1 MTNAERQTPN
11 AERRT
16 PNAERRTP
24 NAKRQTPNAK
34 RQTPNAK
41 RQAPYY
47 MRDGALAK
55 DTIPK
60 GIPTWN
66 LSLGIHG
73 MDRRFPEAT
82 FTMLNDCYELG

>member
-1 MTNAERQTPN
+1 LKNGQLI
-11 AERRT
+11 RR
-16 PNAERRTP
+16 
-24 NAKRQTPNAK
+24 
-34 RQTPNAK
+34 
-41 RQAPYY
+41 APDDVNDY

-73 MDRRFPEAT
+73 MDRRFPEAM
-82 FTMLNDCYELG
+82 FTMLNECYELR

>member
-1 MTNAERQTPN
+1 MIQIAALRSRLE
-11 AERRT
+11 
-16 PNAERRTP
+16 
-24 NAKRQTPNAK
+24 KRPTDPASAG
-34 RQTPNAK
+34 RHHD
-41 RQAPYY
+41 Y

-73 MDRRFPEAT
+73 MDRRFPEAM
-82 FTMLNDCYELG
+82 FTMLNDCYELR